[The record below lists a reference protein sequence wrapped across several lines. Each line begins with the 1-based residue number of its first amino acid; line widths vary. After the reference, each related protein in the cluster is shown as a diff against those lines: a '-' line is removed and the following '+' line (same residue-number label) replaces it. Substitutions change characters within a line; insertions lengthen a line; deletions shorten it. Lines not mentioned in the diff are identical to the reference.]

1 MVSVTGESME
11 PLHLRVT
18 GRADDTV
25 ELPVATA
32 RLLAGNVLRADDVH
46 MARVHTAMI
55 RGEMVRRPD
64 DAIGMQVKR
73 QIAAGQPLALT
84 ELTRPSMVQKG
95 AIVLMMLDSPGITLT
110 AQGQAMEPG
119 ALNERIRVLNPAS
132 HAVVEAEV
140 IGPDRVRVAPNKVP
154 MTVSVR

>member
-1 MVSVTGESME
+1 
-11 PLHLRVT
+11 
-18 GRADDTV
+18 
-25 ELPVATA
+25 
-32 RLLAGNVLRADDVH
+32 
-46 MARVHTAMI
+46 
-55 RGEMVRRPD
+55 
-64 DAIGMQVKR
+64 
-73 QIAAGQPLALT
+73 
-84 ELTRPSMVQKG
+84 
-95 AIVLMMLDSPGITLT
+95 MMLDSPGITLT